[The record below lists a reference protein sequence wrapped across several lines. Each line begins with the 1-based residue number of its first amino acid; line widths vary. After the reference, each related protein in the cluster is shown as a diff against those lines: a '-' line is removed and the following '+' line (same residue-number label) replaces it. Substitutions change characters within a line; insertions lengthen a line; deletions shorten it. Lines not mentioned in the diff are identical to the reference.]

1 MTVIRHVDSSGML
14 YSYAG
19 SLDSFLD
26 LRLYYVQLEVL
37 SRFLEIS
44 LSLSLSLS
52 LSDCLSLKTNYA
64 TLFFNALILSLRS
77 ALLVV

>member
-52 LSDCLSLKTNYA
+52 L
-64 TLFFNALILSLRS
+64 I
-77 ALLVV
+77 V

>member
-52 LSDCLSLKTNYA
+52 DCLSLKTNYA